1 MPDGFF
7 GSRERLR
14 VRAFLE
20 KDSVDVDTKIALSVR
35 LLYGRRRL
43 DDGDKRERNEKGYIT
58 NDIRTSPNMR
68 DNKCQRNNNLF
79 KGVVITLSLSLSLFQ
94 VREVSSRRIV
104 VMPCEFERKM
114 SKRCRRLCDRSKR
127 DIRVS

>member
-79 KGVVITLSLSLSLFQ
+79 KGVVITRLEITTRTKTPRVISLSLSLP
-94 VREVSSRRIV
+94 SSRGV
-104 VMPCEFERKM
+104 E
-114 SKRCRRLCDRSKR
+114 SSNRRNAL
-127 DIRVS
+127 